1 MVNYHALTS
10 SLKLSGSNVVVLG
23 GTQGIGAGIA
33 IRFAELGSSVLVIG
47 RNETAGNT
55 VVNTMRGA
63 SADSS
68 EAKFTF
74 VRGDLG
80 TVDGI
85 RGAADDIAAWA
96 GAQGVDYLFQTQGG
110 PSTGLWPPTPESLT
124 IAFNVQI
131 LSHFL
136 IPYLLLSRPQPILRQ
151 GAQICNVG
159 RPGEIGRAVN
169 MDDFIGI
176 KAIQGGNVAFVK
188 KLLSWVFIMDLYT
201 QASPRHD

>member
-96 GAQGVDYLFQTQGG
+96 GAQGVDYLFQTQGKSVR
-110 PSTGLWPPTPESLT
+110 PSMLP
-124 IAFNVQI
+124 
-131 LSHFL
+131 
-136 IPYLLLSRPQPILRQ
+136 
-151 GAQICNVG
+151 
-159 RPGEIGRAVN
+159 
-169 MDDFIGI
+169 
-176 KAIQGGNVAFVK
+176 
-188 KLLSWVFIMDLYT
+188 
-201 QASPRHD
+201 